1 MTTYRS
7 ICISLLAAA
16 TTACTAVP
24 ADPSKMT
31 EGQLREWVKDKSAN
45 VSCVRGRTAAG
56 DVVAT
61 YVNIDKA
68 TLPASGASVTVD
80 PECRVVIGGQK

>member
-1 MTTYRS
+1 MKYLTCSTLA
-7 ICISLLAAA
+7 ILLS
-16 TTACTAVP
+16 ACGHNIP
-24 ADPSKMT
+24 ADPAKMSA
-31 EGQLREWVKDKSAN
+31 EQLKEWVKDKSAN

-68 TLPASGASVTVD
+68 TLPTSGAIVTVD
-80 PECRVVIGGQK
+80 PECRVTIGAPK